1 MPAWTGRRG
10 VTLVELLIALT
21 IASLAGAALI
31 KVMLTQSRATR
42 QNEAWREARMVS
54 RGSINRLLND
64 LRAVEARGG
73 LLNAASDARSI
84 TVRVPYAIGIAC
96 TGGVSPLLVSLLPR
110 DPDDSSRFAGFAWRQ
125 ATSGV
130 YTYWDGSTPP
140 AVVTPPSGACTTAG
154 VTPVPAAGSTP
165 AGGIVS
171 IAWSTPNAA
180 QGAGNTILLY
190 QRVRYRFAPSVA
202 VDSATG
208 LFRAVWDGSGWR
220 EEELA
225 APFDSTARFGL
236 ILLGQDTASTAIP
249 GSGSWPNVRGIQVN
263 LDGMSDPATAGL
275 DGPRR
280 VYIRTAVFFKNR
292 MT

>member
-1 MPAWTGRRG
+1 

-31 KVMLTQSRATR
+31 KVMLTQSKATR

-64 LRAVEARGG
+64 LRAVEASGG
-73 LLNAASDARSI
+73 LRDAASDAKRI
-84 TVRVPYAIGIAC
+84 EVRVPYAIGIAC
-96 TGGVSPLLVSLLPR
+96 TGGVSPLVVSLLPR
-110 DPDDSSRFAGFAWRQ
+110 DPDDSSRFGGFAWRLSS
-125 ATSGV
+125 SGV
-130 YTYWDGSTPP
+130 YTYRDGSTPP
-140 AVVTPPSGACTTAG
+140 TMVTPPSADCTTAG
-154 VTPVPAAGSTP
+154 VTPVPAAGATP
-165 AGGIVS
+165 AGTIVS
-171 IAWSTPNAA
+171 MGWSTPSPA
-180 QGAGNTILLY
+180 QGAGSTILLY

-236 ILLGQDTASTAIP
+236 ILLGQDTAATAIP
-249 GSGSWPNVRGIQVN
+249 GSASWPNVRGIQVN

-280 VYIRTAVFFKNR
+280 VHVRTAVFFMNR